1 MASAAA
7 ARAGDFVRR
16 LKIDRHQNAA
26 TIRFPIFLRCLNVS
40 PNPSA
45 PAENETPDNAST
57 DAPVLDAA
65 APAVDAA
72 VAAAPAIPE
81 LSPAACAARLAELFP
96 ALFATAAPQPLKL
109 RIQADIQQRAPGI
122 FTKKSLSIF
131 LHRHTT
137 HTAYLRAVAN
147 APLRIDLDG
156 QPAGDIADEHR
167 QAAVL
172 ELERRRAMHDAR
184 REAERNAQRTAN
196 DEARRTRAAEEE
208 QRREA
213 SGLLRAFE
221 TTTLTRA
228 NFCALKGLTE
238 TQLDTMLTQARQAPP
253 PVRLEARPAD
263 PRGPRPPQQPQ
274 QPGSRQRPPQNRRP
288 TR

>member
-7 ARAGDFVRR
+7 ACAGRLVRR

-26 TIRFPIFLRCLNVS
+26 TIRFPIFLRRLNVS
-40 PNPSA
+40 HTPPA
-45 PAENETPDNAST
+45 PADNEALPITT
-57 DAPVLDAA
+57 VAA
-65 APAVDAA
+65 AQTVVLP
-72 VAAAPAIPE
+72 AAPAIPE

-96 ALFATAAPQPLKL
+96 SLFAGAAPQPLKL
-109 RIQADIQQRAPGI
+109 RIQADIQLRAPGI

-137 HTAYLRAVAN
+137 NTAYLRAVAN
-147 APLRIDLDG
+147 APQRIDLDG
-156 QPAGDIADEHR
+156 QPAGEIAEEHR
-167 QAAVL
+167 LAAVA

-184 REAERNAQRTAN
+184 RDAERNAQRAAN
-196 DEARRTRAAEEE
+196 DEARRVRAAEEE

-238 TQLDTMLTQARQAPP
+238 AQLDTMLAQARLAPP
-253 PVRLEARPAD
+253 PARIDAHPAD
-263 PRGPRPPQQPQ
+263 PRGPRPPQEHRQQQ
-274 QPGSRQRPPQNRRP
+274 QPGARQRPASNRRP

>member
-1 MASAAA
+1 MT
-7 ARAGDFVRR
+7 D
-16 LKIDRHQNAA
+16 
-26 TIRFPIFLRCLNVS
+26 TPTE
-40 PNPSA
+40 
-45 PAENETPDNAST
+45 PAENATPAIT
-57 DAPVLDAA
+57 TE
-65 APAVDAA
+65 
-72 VAAAPAIPE
+72 AAPAIPD

-96 ALFATAAPQPLKL
+96 ALFAANAPQPLKL

-137 HTAYLRAVAN
+137 NTAYLRAVAN
-147 APLRIDLDG
+147 APQRIDLDG
-156 QPAGDIADEHR
+156 APAGDVADEHR
-167 QAAVL
+167 QAAVI

-184 REAERNAQRTAN
+184 RDAEREAQRSAN

-238 TQLDTMLTQARQAPP
+238 AQLDTMLTQARQAPP
-253 PVRLEARPAD
+253 PVPVEARPAD
-263 PRGPRPPQQPQ
+263 PRGPRPPQQQQQ
-274 QPGSRQRPPQNRRP
+274 QPRSRQRPPPNRGPAR
-288 TR
+288 

>member
-1 MASAAA
+1 VGGAAA
-7 ARAGDFVRR
+7 SCAGGLVHR
-16 LKIDRHQNAA
+16 LNSDRHQNAA
-26 TIRFPIFLRCLNVS
+26 TIRLPIFLRCLNVS
-40 PNPSA
+40 HTPPA
-45 PAENETPDNAST
+45 PADNAPPPITT
-57 DAPVLDAA
+57 DT
-65 APAVDAA
+65 AVDAVVVPVVPA
-72 VAAAPAIPE
+72 VPE

-96 ALFATAAPQPLKL
+96 ALFGTRAPQPLKL

-137 HTAYLRAVAN
+137 NTAYLRAVAN
-147 APLRIDLDG
+147 APQRIDLDG
-156 QPAGDIADEHR
+156 QPAGEIADEHR

-172 ELERRRAMHDAR
+172 EMERRQAMHDAR

-196 DEARRTRAAEEE
+196 DEARRARAAEEE

-238 TQLDTMLTQARQAPP
+238 AQLDTMLTQARQAPP
-253 PVRLEARPAD
+253 PVRLEARPVD
-263 PRGPRPPQQPQ
+263 PRGPRPPQQQQ
-274 QPGSRQRPPQNRRP
+274 QPGSRQRPPPNRRP
-288 TR
+288 AR

>member
-1 MASAAA
+1 MS
-7 ARAGDFVRR
+7 
-16 LKIDRHQNAA
+16 Q
-26 TIRFPIFLRCLNVS
+26 TP
-40 PNPSA
+40 PE
-45 PAENETPDNAST
+45 PAENQTPAITT
-57 DAPVLDAA
+57 DAAADAVVAPA
-65 APAVDAA
+65 APAV
-72 VAAAPAIPE
+72 PE

-96 ALFATAAPQPLKL
+96 ALFATSAPQPLKL

-137 HTAYLRAVAN
+137 NTAYLRAVAN
-147 APLRIDLDG
+147 APQRIDLDG

-167 QAAVL
+167 QAAVA
-172 ELERRRAMHDAR
+172 ELERRRAMHEAR
-184 REAERNAQRTAN
+184 RDAEREAQRTAN
-196 DEARRTRAAEEE
+196 DEARRARAVEEE

-238 TQLDTMLTQARQAPP
+238 AQLDTLLTQARQAPP
-253 PVRLEARPAD
+253 PVRVEARPVD
-263 PRGPRPPQQPQ
+263 PRGPRPPQQQQ
-274 QPGSRQRPPQNRRP
+274 QPRSRQRPPPNRGPAR
-288 TR
+288 

>member
-1 MASAAA
+1 VT
-7 ARAGDFVRR
+7 D
-16 LKIDRHQNAA
+16 
-26 TIRFPIFLRCLNVS
+26 T
-40 PNPSA
+40 PNE
-45 PAENETPDNAST
+45 PAENNTS
-57 DAPVLDAA
+57 
-65 APAVDAA
+65 A
-72 VAAAPAIPE
+72 VAPEAGPVVPE

-96 ALFATAAPQPLKL
+96 ALFATSPPLPLKL
-109 RIQADIQQRAPGI
+109 RIQADIQQRAPGV

-137 HTAYLRAVAN
+137 NTAYLRAVAN
-147 APLRIDLDG
+147 APQRVDLDG

-167 QAAVL
+167 QAAVA

-184 REAERNAQRTAN
+184 REAERSAQRAAN
-196 DEARRTRAAEEE
+196 DEARRARAAEEE

-238 TQLDTMLTQARQAPP
+238 AQLDAMLTQARKNPL
-253 PVRLEARPAD
+253 PVRLEPRPAEQ
-263 PRGPRPPQQPQ
+263 RGQRVPQEQRQQ
-274 QPGSRQRPPQNRRP
+274 QPGSRQRPAPNRRP
-288 TR
+288 NR